1 MTLSKALALAGAFL
15 PLPALAQPIV
25 LDWPVDCELGTTC
38 YIEDYVDTDPAHGRQ
53 SDYACGIKS
62 RDGHKGTDI
71 ALLSFE
77 TQTTVRAAANAVVLR
92 VRDGMVDD
100 PKMPNVTDD
109 NACGNAVFLDHGQG
123 WRTLYCHLKQGS
135 LSVAPGDTVSAGDP
149 LGQIGLSGKTTH
161 PHLHLSV
168 YHNGALVDPFRP
180 NATASCGEEQEMLWA
195 EPSAYDRASLIT
207 AGFTDA
213 IPSLPQVTT
222 GKARR
227 HTLRPDQP
235 IVLYGHAGHAEHG
248 DVLTLSATG
257 PDGEVFQR
265 KILLKHPQVSQMQ
278 AFGRKPPAEGWEP
291 GEYLGRAQLTRGG
304 RVIAHRFAHVMIE

>member
-1 MTLSKALALAGAFL
+1 
-15 PLPALAQPIV
+15 V
-25 LDWPVDCELGTTC
+25 
-38 YIEDYVDTDPAHGRQ
+38 
-53 SDYACGIKS
+53 
-62 RDGHKGTDI
+62 
-71 ALLSFE
+71 
-77 TQTTVRAAANAVVLR
+77 
-92 VRDGMVDD
+92 
-100 PKMPNVTDD
+100 
-109 NACGNAVFLDHGQG
+109 
-123 WRTLYCHLKQGS
+123 
-135 LSVAPGDTVSAGDP
+135 PGDTVTAGDP

-180 NATASCGEEQEMLWA
+180 NAMASCGEEQEMLWA
-195 EPSAYDRASLIT
+195 EPPAYDPASLIT

-227 HTLRPDQP
+227 QTLRPDQP

-278 AFGRKPPAEGWEP
+278 AFGRKAPAEGWEP